1 MKGDE
6 GRRTF
11 SFQFQVRCPPDRD
24 ATRRLIF
31 VCSYVQVASN
41 VIVTESKDTVSMY
54 QQMSMPFVMKT
65 LKIPLNMMEA
75 QVLKPQL

>member
-1 MKGDE
+1 MSSGSWCYSSIDI
-6 GRRTF
+6 
-11 SFQFQVRCPPDRD
+11 
-24 ATRRLIF
+24 L
-31 VCSYVQVASN
+31 VCSYVQVALN